1 VTQLYDRDPLIHA
14 QRLFVQADHGEI
26 YLSGHAT
33 SADIRA
39 AVEQIAAN
47 VPRVRAVINEVLAP
61 GATGVK
67 VLRAIELSIG
77 QAVHASEMPIG
88 RVERVVIS
96 PQQSRVTAFVAHRHL
111 PDLAR
116 ATPRMLPK
124 EMPKQE
130 RRVVI
135 PTSAV
140 QEVTAEGVQL
150 RVSGLEAARYSEFDP
165 ANFVASDIDWPALP
179 AYRPADVLIDRG
191 CAEARR
197 QDLRPATSGRALRV
211 QGVLGSALVWEYIGQ
226 GMPVACRDGIAGT
239 VNYVRVDPDHGG
251 VSQIVVGGG
260 RLLPKDTLVPL
271 DWIARIDEQGVF
283 VNVGVAQLAA
293 LPAGEGVRDQGLG
306 IGPPPPNPQPSIP
319 RWSEK

>member
-1 VTQLYDRDPLIHA
+1 
-14 QRLFVQADHGEI
+14 
-26 YLSGHAT
+26 
-33 SADIRA
+33 
-39 AVEQIAAN
+39 
-47 VPRVRAVINEVLAP
+47 
-61 GATGVK
+61 
-67 VLRAIELSIG
+67 
-77 QAVHASEMPIG
+77 
-88 RVERVVIS
+88 VVVS
-96 PQQSRVTAFVAHRHL
+96 PQQARVTAFVAHGHV
-111 PDLAR
+111 PDLER

-135 PTSAV
+135 PISAV
-140 QEVTAEGVQL
+140 HEVTAEGVQL
-150 RVSGLEAARYSEFDP
+150 RVSGLEAARYSEFDT

-197 QDLRPATSGRALRV
+197 QDLRPATSGQALMV
-211 QGVLGSALVWEYIGQ
+211 QGALGGALVWEYIGQ

-239 VNYVRVDPDHGG
+239 VDYVRVDPDHGG

-306 IGPPPPNPQPSIP
+306 IGPPAPNPQPSVP